1 METEREG
8 EFKVAE
14 PRDEEQTILVASDGS
29 PAAQAAG
36 TVAIQIAASEAGAIR
51 GLYVLDEMLALNT
64 YADPQRELGATGQ
77 ITSRSQLLG
86 SLEAQGGVAL
96 EWLASACEAAGVP
109 SSTQILAGGVA
120 ELVEREA
127 NKAQLVALGRRG
139 HGHADD
145 PEHLGR
151 NFRAIARRVE
161 RPLLAG
167 GDVVRPVQRLLLAYN
182 GTKRSREA
190 MVWVARLR
198 DALPAEVAIVAVQE
212 TEADRTREWLD
223 EAQAYLAGDHSTAC
237 WCLECQGTPAAEIV
251 AAAKEIETDLVVMG
265 RYGHSALIERVV
277 GSTVDRV
284 LRNTTLPVL
293 MV

>member
-1 METEREG
+1 METRREG
-8 EFKVAE
+8 EFNVAE
-14 PRDEEQTILVASDGS
+14 TETKEQTILVAADGS

-36 TVAIQIAASEAGAIR
+36 TVAIQIASSEAGTIR

-64 YADPQRELGATGQ
+64 YADHHRELGSTGQ
-77 ITSRSQLLG
+77 ITSRAELLG
-86 SLEAQGGVAL
+86 SLEAQGSVAL
-96 EWLASACEAAGVP
+96 EWLASACEAADVP

-120 ELVEREA
+120 ELVQREA
-127 NKAQLVALGRRG
+127 KEAHLVALGRRG
-139 HGHADD
+139 HGHADN

-167 GDVVRPVQRLLLAYN
+167 GDVVRPVHRLLLAYN

-190 MVWVARLR
+190 MNWVARLR

-212 TEADRTREWLD
+212 TEADRIEEWLE
-223 EAQAYLAGDHSTAC
+223 EAQTRLAGAHSTAC
-237 WCLECQGTPAAEIV
+237 WCLQYQGIPAVEIV
-251 AAAKEIETDLVVMG
+251 AAAEEIEADLVVMG
-265 RYGHSALIERVV
+265 RYGHSALIERLA

-284 LRNTTLPVL
+284 LRNTALPVL